1 MKNIVIFAL
10 LGNLSKATL
19 LNELKLKDQSLDQ
32 ALSEL
37 ENDPPCKNNMCMQYL
52 KKENTKNE
60 NWVQDLNDSIVEN
73 KEASEEPKLKTV
85 SKPE

>member
-1 MKNIVIFAL
+1 
-10 LGNLSKATL
+10 
-19 LNELKLKDQSLDQ
+19 
-32 ALSEL
+32 
-37 ENDPPCKNNMCMQYL
+37 MQYL

-85 SKPE
+85 SEPE

>member
-85 SKPE
+85 SKPK